1 MTQVTKQKP
10 CKDELKAVSDA
21 IKIGKDLI
29 KKESTKSEASMA
41 MYRILHEGECDQETI
56 VDAFIEGTG
65 LTPMGARTYY
75 YNCRRKYKSE
85 QRQKGASS

>member
-1 MTQVTKQKP
+1 MTQPSKQKSN
-10 CKDELKAVSDA
+10 KDLSKAIA
-21 IKIGKDLI
+21 EALKIGQGLI
-29 KKESTKSEASMA
+29 KKESTKTEASMA
-41 MYRILHEGECDQETI
+41 MYRILHEGECDQEKI

-85 QRQKGASS
+85 QRQKGASG